1 MFSYGG
7 YFFMKQINA
16 NNFYS
21 YLVGNITNHKIKISI
36 LAFLTDMW
44 HKYKYNKF
52 LLKDVV
58 YDYSNN
64 KVHPSFLKSSV
75 PDDYIIAYTL
85 ESYDIVNSI
94 KKIENI
100 SIKTDLIEK
109 MILEKKPQNQ
119 EEAYKLFID
128 ELVLLLLMGALGNNG
143 RRQKFVD

>member
-21 YLVGNITNHKIKISI
+21 YLVSNITNHKIKISI

-44 HKYKYNKF
+44 HKYKHGQF

-94 KKIENI
+94 KKIENM
-100 SIKTDLIEK
+100 SIKTDLIER

-119 EEAYKLFID
+119 EEAYKLFIN
-128 ELVLLLLMGALGNNG
+128 ELVLLLLMGASGNDG
-143 RRQKFVD
+143 RKDKLID

>member
-1 MFSYGG
+1 MEDI
-7 YFFMKQINA
+7 FFMKQINA

-21 YLVGNITNHKIKISI
+21 YLASNITNHKIKISI

-44 HKYKYNKF
+44 HKYKYNQF

-64 KVHPSFLKSSV
+64 KVHPSFIKSSV

-119 EEAYKLFID
+119 EEAYKLFIN
-128 ELVLLLLMGALGNNG
+128 ELVLLLLMGALGNDG
-143 RRQKFVD
+143 RRKNKLVD

>member
-1 MFSYGG
+1 
-7 YFFMKQINA
+7 MKQINA

-44 HKYKYNKF
+44 HKYKHGQF

-64 KVHPSFLKSSV
+64 KVHPAFLKSSV

-94 KKIENI
+94 KKIENM
-100 SIKTDLIEK
+100 SIKTDLIER

-119 EEAYKLFID
+119 KEAYKLFID
-128 ELVLLLLMGALGNNG
+128 ELVLLLLMGASGNDV
-143 RRQKFVD
+143 RKDKLVD

>member
-21 YLVGNITNHKIKISI
+21 YLASNITNHKIKISI

-44 HKYKYNKF
+44 HKYKHGQF

-94 KKIENI
+94 KKIENM
-100 SIKTDLIEK
+100 SIKTDLIER

-128 ELVLLLLMGALGNNG
+128 ELVLLLLMGASGNND
-143 RRQKFVD
+143 RRQQSID

>member
-1 MFSYGG
+1 
-7 YFFMKQINA
+7 MKQINV
-16 NNFYS
+16 NNFIS
-21 YLVGNITNHKIKISI
+21 YLAGNPNNHKLKTSP

-44 HKYKYNKF
+44 HKYKYGQF

-58 YDYSNN
+58 YSYNNN
-64 KVHPSFLKSSV
+64 KTHSLFLKSNI
-75 PDDYIIAYTL
+75 PDDHIIAYTL

-100 SIKTDLIEK
+100 SIKTDLIEQ

-128 ELVLLLLMGALGNNG
+128 ELSLLLLMGSSHDD
-143 RRQKFVD
+143 R